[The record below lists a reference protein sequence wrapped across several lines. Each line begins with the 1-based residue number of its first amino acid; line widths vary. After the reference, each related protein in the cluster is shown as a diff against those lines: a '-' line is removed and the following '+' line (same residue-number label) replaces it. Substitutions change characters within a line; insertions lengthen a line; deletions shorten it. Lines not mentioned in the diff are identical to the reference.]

1 MQGMACSEIQKE
13 TMMNNDLSKRQRR
26 EAASSYRDEIQEQET
41 QEQKMI
47 SALAFSIWQESGC
60 PQGTA
65 EEDWRRAEQQV
76 RTSHE
81 MEELRAA

>member
-1 MQGMACSEIQKE
+1 
-13 TMMNNDLSKRQRR
+13 MMNTDLSKRLRR
-26 EAASSYRDEIQEQET
+26 EAVPSSREENDEQET
-41 QEQKMI
+41 I
-47 SALAFSIWQESGC
+47 SALAFSIWQARGC

-65 EEDWRRAEQQV
+65 AEDWRRAEEQV